1 MKSIKKT
8 RDLNLKFGSANELE
22 WLDDVY
28 SSKRELVSLLINA
41 EQYIAEQNQIWLKN
55 EFEKYI

>member
-1 MKSIKKT
+1 LKSIKKT